1 MRKGSIAIALALAAS
16 VGSARAQS
24 VAEVFKRVQ
33 DSVVVIHVEERDDPG
48 GPGTGAVEFEGL
60 GSGVLIAKDR
70 VLTAAHVVQVAD
82 RISVDVGGETLAAT
96 VVNSEP
102 SADVALIQ
110 LERPAARGTVA
121 ELGDSDAVQVGDQ
134 VLVVGAPLGM
144 SRTLSVGHVS
154 ARRSAH
160 ATYGGLGGAELLQT
174 DASINPG
181 NSGGPMFDMNGKV
194 IGIVS
199 HIIFQEAGAGGLGF
213 VVTSNLAKELV
224 LSGRKFWSGMEG
236 YTLEGAMAK
245 IFQLPQARG
254 ILVQKIAKG
263 SPAEKVGLIPGNRK
277 ATIGDETFLVGGD
290 VILSVMG
297 LDVSNPDFTAKLRSA
312 FESRAAGTPIK
323 VVVLRGGR
331 TIELELR

>member
-1 MRKGSIAIALALAAS
+1 MRKVSIAIAIAVAGA
-16 VGSARAQS
+16 GGIARAET
-24 VAEVFKRVQ
+24 VAEVFKRVES
-33 DSVVVIHVEERDDPG
+33 SVVVIHASERDEPDAPG
-48 GPGTGAVEFEGL
+48 APAAEMEDI
-60 GSGVLIAKDR
+60 GSGVLIGPDR

-82 RISVDVGGETLAAT
+82 RITVDIRGETLAAT

-110 LERPAARGTVA
+110 RARPVSRGTVA
-121 ELGDSDAVQVGDQ
+121 QLGDSDKVQVGDE
-134 VLVVGAPLGM
+134 VLVVGAPLGL
-144 SRTLSVGHVS
+144 SCTLSVGHVS
-154 ARRSAH
+154 ARRAAH

-236 YTLEGAMAK
+236 FALEGSLAK
-245 IFQLPQARG
+245 IFQLPQPRG

-263 SPAEKVGLIPGNRK
+263 SPAEKIGLIPGNRK
-277 ATIGDETFLVGGD
+277 ATIGDEAFLVGGD

-297 LDVSNPDFTAKLRSA
+297 IDVSDARFTAMVRDAMDARKP
-312 FESRAAGTPIK
+312 GQPIT

-331 TIELELR
+331 KIDLELK